1 MHDLAK
7 FGLSDVVM
15 CSSELRKSAAGASS
29 MEGAAQRVVKYLYDN
44 LYDSA
49 AGSRACAL
57 VRFFKTH
64 PYSALEPQQKQ
75 FADRMLGSTTPDPA
89 MKCLTL
95 LATTGDEPD
104 WNSRRASQGHAAIPL
119 PSEQIVAQA
128 PMIAQLISQLGLD
141 ISTLLKLEP
150 EMITDLAQKSYNVFH
165 VPNAAGSPYIPA
177 QKEFVLPFH
186 IRSVLGFGGML
197 PSGNLFATIM
207 FAKVAIPRATAD
219 LFASVALGVKLAV
232 LPFDGGVT
240 FAPEAAA

>member
-1 MHDLAK
+1 MHDLAR

-15 CSSELRKSAAGASS
+15 CSSELRKSAAGAPS
-29 MEGAAQRVVKYLYDN
+29 MEHAAQRVVKYLYDN
-44 LYDSA
+44 LYDSS

-64 PYSALEPQQKQ
+64 PYSALETQQKQ
-75 FADRMLGSTTPDPA
+75 FADRMLGSKTADPA

-104 WNSRRASQGHAAIPL
+104 WNSRRASRGHAAIPL

-177 QKEFVLPFH
+177 QNEFVLPFH